1 MYSTPQEQT
10 GCWQSLRVSR
20 PTRCSNR
27 QLADSTVGKIPDNFE
42 LPAISVP
49 SLLWPLHSP
58 WTPWWLRSPVIVAN
72 KACLLPVLMRSA
84 RLCAVLFQP
93 PFLAPVS
100 GLRPFGAASG
110 HGAISRRVFPSLVL
124 SGGGVVFSWGTCC
137 AMEAGLGPFPRAVS
151 ALLRWVDQSEAVV
164 C

>member
-1 MYSTPQEQT
+1 MLAISPGKPPYTLFQPPT
-10 GCWQSLRVSR
+10 GGFDRR
-20 PTRCSNR
+20 ENPR
-27 QLADSTVGKIPDNFE
+27 QLRTSGDISSFLTLAFALTVDALVAE
-42 LPAISVP
+42 ISR
-49 SLLWPLHSP
+49 HC
-58 WTPWWLRSPVIVAN
+58 REQG
-72 KACLLPVLMRSA
+72 LLPVLMRSA
-84 RLCAVLFQP
+84 RLCAVLFQA